1 MTMLHQRVTRNNVF
15 RWGERFLSSLEEAVS
30 ERGRYI
36 DTLPQPLR
44 MTEVRD
50 AYLRASRRILIL
62 DHDGTL
68 VPVAARS
75 CCEEASTG
83 SPAQSP
89 ARSVDRPRGR
99 FAELPGL
106 AFRQIDREL
115 RSVVWFGS
123 RTLAS
128 SRTWR
133 GVEVSVGRHVGTLAV
148 AGANG
153 LEIHSYA
160 DLGALCGSYARQL
173 FGRKEVCS
181 GLALSHG

>member
-68 VPVAARS
+68 S
-75 CCEEASTG
+75 W
-83 SPAQSP
+83 
-89 ARSVDRPRGR
+89 DR
-99 FAELPGL
+99 
-106 AFRQIDREL
+106 
-115 RSVVWFGS
+115 
-123 RTLAS
+123 
-128 SRTWR
+128 
-133 GVEVSVGRHVGTLAV
+133 
-148 AGANG
+148 
-153 LEIHSYA
+153 
-160 DLGALCGSYARQL
+160 
-173 FGRKEVCS
+173 
-181 GLALSHG
+181 